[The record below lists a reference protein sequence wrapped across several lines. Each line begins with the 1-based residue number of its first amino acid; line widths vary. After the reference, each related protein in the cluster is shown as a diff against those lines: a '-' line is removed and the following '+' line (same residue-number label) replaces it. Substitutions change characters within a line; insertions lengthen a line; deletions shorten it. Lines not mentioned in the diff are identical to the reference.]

1 MAEKY
6 KVKLGKSGTVTL
18 PESMRK
24 RFGLR
29 EGKDIVIESHRDGIL
44 IKPPW
49 MDLLDM
55 EDYTDERTAEFLLTN
70 SIGEEE
76 YQRMR
81 KEVANM
87 GLDPDKILHIKPDGT
102 LVKGVE

>member
-1 MAEKY
+1 MADVHKA
-6 KVKLGKSGTVTL
+6 KIGKGGTVTL
-18 PESMRK
+18 PECMRN
-24 RFGLR
+24 RLGLG
-29 EGKDIVIESHRDGIL
+29 EGKEIIVESHRDGIL

-49 MDLLDM
+49 MDLLNM

-70 SIGEEE
+70 SIGEDE

-81 KEVANM
+81 KEVAKM